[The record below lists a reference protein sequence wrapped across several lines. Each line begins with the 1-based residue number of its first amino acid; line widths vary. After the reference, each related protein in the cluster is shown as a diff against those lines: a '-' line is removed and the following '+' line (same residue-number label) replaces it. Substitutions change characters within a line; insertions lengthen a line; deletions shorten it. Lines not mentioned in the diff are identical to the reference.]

1 MHARCGGLGATGGVS
16 IYTLQRLARLFDHRK
31 GIFADVESLMREDER
46 RGLRKMP
53 DTDPHGA
60 SAVNVTWLQ
69 MLILDTVLGKI
80 TDDDDA
86 LLVVADGIVMEMQ
99 PICPGNPCAPVS
111 LSAHLPS
118 VFTRTYGGCDH
129 ATGQASFEAEAH
141 NQSRRRESARCRRTG
156 SFAGG

>member
-1 MHARCGGLGATGGVS
+1 MHARCGRLGATGGVS
-16 IYTLQRLARLFDHRK
+16 IYTLQRLARLLDHRK
-31 GIFADVESLMREDER
+31 GIIADVESLMREDER
-46 RGLRKMP
+46 RGLR
-53 DTDPHGA
+53 A

-69 MLILDTVLGKI
+69 TLILDTVLGKI

-99 PICPGNPCAPVS
+99 LICAGNPCASVS
-111 LSAHLPS
+111 PRAHLPS

-129 ATGQASFEAEAH
+129 AAGQASFEAKAH

-156 SFAGG
+156 PFAGR